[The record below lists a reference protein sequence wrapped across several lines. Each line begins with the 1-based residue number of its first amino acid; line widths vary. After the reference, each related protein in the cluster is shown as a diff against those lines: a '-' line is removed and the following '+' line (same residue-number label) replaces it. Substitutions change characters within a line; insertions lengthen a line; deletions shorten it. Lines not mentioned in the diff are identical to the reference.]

1 MELFKRIITT
11 VLAALVLTSCSS
23 MNSAITI
30 GDKEFST
37 SDVQKPVDEVLRDR
51 KKVDTSQ
58 MQLPEAD
65 ELLRNQA
72 QFYIV
77 GILLDRI
84 AADKKLSVTN
94 ADIAARRT
102 EILSQVGGEAEL
114 PKALVGAS
122 LAQSNLDAYLKI
134 LIISEKLSKDIILSG
149 VSSEQAAEEVNK
161 IVVALAKK
169 LGVKVN
175 PKYGKWNPETASI
188 ESGDLTDGAVIPA
201 PQVIN
206 YGFRACKTSRSYG
219 QTSIP
224 WWLPMG

>member
-1 MELFKRIITT
+1 MELFKRVITT

-37 SDVQKPVDEVLRDR
+37 SDIQKPVDEVLRDR

-58 MQLPEAD
+58 MQLAEAD

-122 LAQSNLDAYLKI
+122 LAQSNLDAYLKV
-134 LIISEKLSKDIILSG
+134 LIISERLDAYFINSGTPQAQAPELVAKAVTDI
-149 VSSEQAAEEVNK
+149 AN
-161 IVVALAKK
+161 K
-169 LGVKVN
+169 LGVEVN
-175 PKYGKWNPETASI
+175 PKYGKWNPTNTSI
-188 ESGDLTDGAVIPA
+188 EASDATDGAVT
-201 PQVIN
+201 Q
-206 YGFRACKTSRSYG
+206 
-219 QTSIP
+219 
-224 WWLPMG
+224 LP

>member
-1 MELFKRIITT
+1 MELFKRVVTT

-23 MNSAITI
+23 MNSAITV

-37 SDVQKPVDEVLRDR
+37 SDIQKPVDEVLRDR

-58 MQLPEAD
+58 MQLPGSD
-65 ELLRNQA
+65 ELLRNQV

-77 GILLDRI
+77 GVLLDRI
-84 AADKKLSVTN
+84 ATDKKLSVTN

-102 EILSQVGGEAEL
+102 EILTQVGGEAEL

-149 VSSEQAAEEVNK
+149 ISSEQAAEEVNK
-161 IVVALAKK
+161 IVVAVAKK

-175 PKYGKWNPETASI
+175 PKYGKWNADTASV
-188 ESGDLTDGAVIPA
+188 ESSDITDGAVTPA
-201 PQVIN
+201 P
-206 YGFRACKTSRSYG
+206 
-219 QTSIP
+219 
-224 WWLPMG
+224 

>member
-1 MELFKRIITT
+1 MFKKVITT

-23 MNSAITI
+23 MNSGITI
-30 GDKEFST
+30 GDKEFS
-37 SDVQKPVDEVLRDR
+37 SNDIQKPVDEVLRDR
-51 KKVDTSQ
+51 KIVDTSE

-77 GILLDRI
+77 GVLLDRI
-84 AADKKLSVTN
+84 ATDKNLSITN

-114 PKALVGAS
+114 PKALVSAS

-161 IVVALAKK
+161 IVVAVAKK

-175 PKYGKWNPETASI
+175 PKYGKWNPATASI
-188 ESGDLTDGAVIPA
+188 ESGDLTDGAVTPA
-201 PQVIN
+201 P
-206 YGFRACKTSRSYG
+206 
-219 QTSIP
+219 
-224 WWLPMG
+224 

>member
-1 MELFKRIITT
+1 MKLFKKVITT

-23 MNSAITI
+23 MNSGITI

-37 SDVQKPVDEVLRDR
+37 NDIQKPVDEVLRDR
-51 KKVDTSQ
+51 KIVDTSG

-77 GILLDRI
+77 GVLLDRI
-84 AADKKLSVTN
+84 ATDKKLSVTN

-114 PKALVGAS
+114 PKALVSAS

-161 IVVALAKK
+161 IVVAVAKK

-175 PKYGKWNPETASI
+175 PKYGKWNPATASI
-188 ESGDLTDGAVIPA
+188 ESGDLTDGAVTPA
-201 PQVIN
+201 P
-206 YGFRACKTSRSYG
+206 
-219 QTSIP
+219 
-224 WWLPMG
+224 

>member
-1 MELFKRIITT
+1 MELFKRVITT

-37 SDVQKPVDEVLRDR
+37 SDIQKPVDEVLRDR

-84 AADKKLSVTN
+84 AADKKLSITN

-201 PQVIN
+201 P
-206 YGFRACKTSRSYG
+206 
-219 QTSIP
+219 
-224 WWLPMG
+224 

>member
-1 MELFKRIITT
+1 MRRKRMELFKRIITT

-175 PKYGKWNPETASI
+175 PKYGKWNPDTASI
-188 ESGDLTDGAVIPA
+188 ESGDLTDGAVTPA
-201 PQVIN
+201 P
-206 YGFRACKTSRSYG
+206 
-219 QTSIP
+219 
-224 WWLPMG
+224 

>member
-1 MELFKRIITT
+1 MKLFKKVITT

-23 MNSAITI
+23 MNSGITI
-30 GDKEFST
+30 GDREFS
-37 SDVQKPVDEVLRDR
+37 SNDIQKPVDEVLRDR
-51 KKVDTSQ
+51 KKVDTAG
-58 MQLPEAD
+58 MQLAEAD

-77 GILLDRI
+77 GVLLDRI
-84 AADKKLSVTN
+84 AIDKKLSVTN

-114 PKALVGAS
+114 PKALVSAS

-161 IVVALAKK
+161 IVVAVAKK

-175 PKYGKWNPETASI
+175 PKYGKWNPITASI
-188 ESGDLTDGAVIPA
+188 ESGDITDGAVTPA
-201 PQVIN
+201 P
-206 YGFRACKTSRSYG
+206 
-219 QTSIP
+219 
-224 WWLPMG
+224 

>member
-1 MELFKRIITT
+1 MELFKRVITT

-23 MNSAITI
+23 MNSAIII

-175 PKYGKWNPETASI
+175 PKYGKWNPDTASI

-201 PQVIN
+201 P
-206 YGFRACKTSRSYG
+206 
-219 QTSIP
+219 
-224 WWLPMG
+224 

>member
-37 SDVQKPVDEVLRDR
+37 TDIQKPVDEVLRDR

-169 LGVKVN
+169 LGVNVN
-175 PKYGKWNPETASI
+175 PKYGKWNPDTASI

-201 PQVIN
+201 P
-206 YGFRACKTSRSYG
+206 
-219 QTSIP
+219 
-224 WWLPMG
+224 

>member
-11 VLAALVLTSCSS
+11 VLAALLLASCSS

-30 GDKEFST
+30 GDKEFSI
-37 SDVQKPVDEVLRDR
+37 SDIQKPVDEVLRDR

-201 PQVIN
+201 P
-206 YGFRACKTSRSYG
+206 
-219 QTSIP
+219 
-224 WWLPMG
+224 

>member
-1 MELFKRIITT
+1 MKLFKKVITT

-51 KKVDTSQ
+51 KIVDTTG
-58 MQLPEAD
+58 MQLAEAD

-72 QFYIV
+72 QFFIV
-77 GILLDRI
+77 GVLLDRI
-84 AADKKLSVTN
+84 ATDKKLSVTN

-102 EILSQVGGEAEL
+102 EILTQVGGESEL

-161 IVVALAKK
+161 IVVAVAKK

-175 PKYGKWNPETASI
+175 PKYGTWNPDTASI
-188 ESGDLTDGAVIPA
+188 ESGDITDGAVTPA
-201 PQVIN
+201 P
-206 YGFRACKTSRSYG
+206 
-219 QTSIP
+219 
-224 WWLPMG
+224 

>member
-1 MELFKRIITT
+1 MELFKRVITT

-37 SDVQKPVDEVLRDR
+37 SDIQKPVDEVLRDR

-58 MQLPEAD
+58 MQLAEAD

-175 PKYGKWNPETASI
+175 PKYGKWNPDTASI

-201 PQVIN
+201 P
-206 YGFRACKTSRSYG
+206 
-219 QTSIP
+219 
-224 WWLPMG
+224 

>member
-1 MELFKRIITT
+1 MFKKVITT
-11 VLAALVLTSCSS
+11 VLVALVLTSCSS
-23 MNSAITI
+23 MNSGITI

-37 SDVQKPVDEVLRDR
+37 NDIQKPVDEVLRDR
-51 KKVDTSQ
+51 KIVDTSG

-77 GILLDRI
+77 GVLLDRI
-84 AADKKLSVTN
+84 ATDKNLSITN

-114 PKALVGAS
+114 PKALVSAS

-161 IVVALAKK
+161 IVVAVAKK

-175 PKYGKWNPETASI
+175 PKYGKWNPATASI
-188 ESGDLTDGAVIPA
+188 ESGDLTDGAVTPA
-201 PQVIN
+201 P
-206 YGFRACKTSRSYG
+206 
-219 QTSIP
+219 
-224 WWLPMG
+224 

>member
-84 AADKKLSVTN
+84 AADKKLRVTN

-201 PQVIN
+201 P
-206 YGFRACKTSRSYG
+206 
-219 QTSIP
+219 
-224 WWLPMG
+224 

>member
-1 MELFKRIITT
+1 MFKKVITT

-51 KKVDTSQ
+51 KIVDTAG
-58 MQLPEAD
+58 MQLAEAD

-72 QFYIV
+72 QFFIV
-77 GILLDRI
+77 GVLLDRI
-84 AADKKLSVTN
+84 ATDKKLSVTN

-102 EILSQVGGEAEL
+102 EILTQVGGESEL

-161 IVVALAKK
+161 IVVAVAKK

-175 PKYGKWNPETASI
+175 PKYGTWNPDTASI
-188 ESGDLTDGAVIPA
+188 ESGDITDGAVTPA
-201 PQVIN
+201 P
-206 YGFRACKTSRSYG
+206 
-219 QTSIP
+219 
-224 WWLPMG
+224 

>member
-122 LAQSNLDAYLKI
+122 LAKSNLDAYLKI

-201 PQVIN
+201 P
-206 YGFRACKTSRSYG
+206 
-219 QTSIP
+219 
-224 WWLPMG
+224 

>member
-1 MELFKRIITT
+1 MRRKRMELFKKIITT
-11 VLAALVLTSCSS
+11 VLAALLLTSCSS

-134 LIISEKLSKDIILSG
+134 LIISEKLNKDIVLSG
-149 VSSEQAAEEVNK
+149 VSSEQVAEEVNK
-161 IVVALAKK
+161 IVVALAKQ

-175 PKYGKWNPETASI
+175 PKYGTWNPETASI
-188 ESGDLTDGAVIPA
+188 ESGDITDGAVTPA
-201 PQVIN
+201 P
-206 YGFRACKTSRSYG
+206 
-219 QTSIP
+219 
-224 WWLPMG
+224 

>member
-1 MELFKRIITT
+1 MKLFKKVITT

-37 SDVQKPVDEVLRDR
+37 SDIQRPVDEVLRDR

-114 PKALVGAS
+114 PKALVSAS

-175 PKYGKWNPETASI
+175 PKYGKWNPDTASI

-201 PQVIN
+201 P
-206 YGFRACKTSRSYG
+206 
-219 QTSIP
+219 
-224 WWLPMG
+224 

>member
-1 MELFKRIITT
+1 MELFKKIITT
-11 VLAALVLTSCSS
+11 VLAALLLASCSS

-30 GDKEFST
+30 GDKEFSI
-37 SDVQKPVDEVLRDR
+37 SDIQKPVDEVLRDR

-134 LIISEKLSKDIILSG
+134 LIISEKLNEDIVLSG
-149 VSSEQAAEEVNK
+149 VSSEQVAEEVNK
-161 IVVALAKK
+161 IVVALAKQ

-175 PKYGKWNPETASI
+175 PKYGTWNPETASI
-188 ESGDLTDGAVIPA
+188 ESGDITDGAVTPA
-201 PQVIN
+201 P
-206 YGFRACKTSRSYG
+206 
-219 QTSIP
+219 
-224 WWLPMG
+224 

>member
-1 MELFKRIITT
+1 MELFKKVITT

-175 PKYGKWNPETASI
+175 PKYGKWNPDTASI

-201 PQVIN
+201 P
-206 YGFRACKTSRSYG
+206 
-219 QTSIP
+219 
-224 WWLPMG
+224 

>member
-1 MELFKRIITT
+1 LFKRIITT

-201 PQVIN
+201 P
-206 YGFRACKTSRSYG
+206 
-219 QTSIP
+219 
-224 WWLPMG
+224 

>member
-1 MELFKRIITT
+1 MRRKRMELFKKIITT
-11 VLAALVLTSCSS
+11 VLAALLLTSCSS

-30 GDKEFST
+30 GDKEFSI
-37 SDVQKPVDEVLRDR
+37 SDIQKPVDEVLRDR

-84 AADKKLSVTN
+84 AVDKKLSVTN

-175 PKYGKWNPETASI
+175 PKYGTWNPETASI
-188 ESGDLTDGAVIPA
+188 ESGDITDGAVTPA
-201 PQVIN
+201 P
-206 YGFRACKTSRSYG
+206 
-219 QTSIP
+219 
-224 WWLPMG
+224 

>member
-1 MELFKRIITT
+1 MFKRIITT

-114 PKALVGAS
+114 PKALVSAS

-175 PKYGKWNPETASI
+175 PKYGKWNPDTASI

-201 PQVIN
+201 P
-206 YGFRACKTSRSYG
+206 
-219 QTSIP
+219 
-224 WWLPMG
+224 

>member
-1 MELFKRIITT
+1 MRRKRMELFKRVITT

-37 SDVQKPVDEVLRDR
+37 SDIQRPVDEVLRDR

-58 MQLPEAD
+58 MQLAEAD

-175 PKYGKWNPETASI
+175 PKYGKWNPDTASI

-201 PQVIN
+201 P
-206 YGFRACKTSRSYG
+206 
-219 QTSIP
+219 
-224 WWLPMG
+224 

>member
-1 MELFKRIITT
+1 MRRKRMELFKKIIIT
-11 VLAALVLTSCSS
+11 VLATLLLTSCSS
-23 MNSAITI
+23 MNSGITI
-30 GDKEFST
+30 GDKEFSIN
-37 SDVQKPVDEVLRDR
+37 DIQKPVDEVLSDR
-51 KKVDTSQ
+51 KKVDTAG

-77 GILLDRI
+77 GALLDRI
-84 AADKKLSVTN
+84 ATDKKLSVTN

-114 PKALVGAS
+114 PKALVSAS

-161 IVVALAKK
+161 IVVAVAKK

-175 PKYGKWNPETASI
+175 PKYGKWNPITASI
-188 ESGDLTDGAVIPA
+188 ESGDITDGAVTPA
-201 PQVIN
+201 P
-206 YGFRACKTSRSYG
+206 
-219 QTSIP
+219 
-224 WWLPMG
+224 

>member
-1 MELFKRIITT
+1 MELFKRVITT

-37 SDVQKPVDEVLRDR
+37 SDIQRPVDEVLRDR

-175 PKYGKWNPETASI
+175 PKYGKWNPDTASI
-188 ESGDLTDGAVIPA
+188 ESGDLTDGAVTPA
-201 PQVIN
+201 P
-206 YGFRACKTSRSYG
+206 
-219 QTSIP
+219 
-224 WWLPMG
+224 

>member
-1 MELFKRIITT
+1 MRRKRMELFKRVITT

-58 MQLPEAD
+58 MQLAEAD

-175 PKYGKWNPETASI
+175 PKYGKWNPDTASI

-201 PQVIN
+201 P
-206 YGFRACKTSRSYG
+206 
-219 QTSIP
+219 
-224 WWLPMG
+224 

>member
-1 MELFKRIITT
+1 MELFKKVITT

-37 SDVQKPVDEVLRDR
+37 SDIQKPVDEVLRDR

-58 MQLPEAD
+58 MQLAEAD

-201 PQVIN
+201 P
-206 YGFRACKTSRSYG
+206 
-219 QTSIP
+219 
-224 WWLPMG
+224 

>member
-1 MELFKRIITT
+1 MRRKRMELFKRIITT

-161 IVVALAKK
+161 TVVALAKK

-175 PKYGKWNPETASI
+175 PKYGKWNPDTASI

-201 PQVIN
+201 P
-206 YGFRACKTSRSYG
+206 
-219 QTSIP
+219 
-224 WWLPMG
+224 

>member
-1 MELFKRIITT
+1 MKLFKKIITT
-11 VLAALVLTSCSS
+11 VLAALLLTSCSS

-30 GDKEFST
+30 GDKEFSI
-37 SDVQKPVDEVLRDR
+37 SDIQKPVDEVLRDR
-51 KKVDTSQ
+51 KIVDTSG

-65 ELLRNQA
+65 KLLRNQA

-77 GILLDRI
+77 GALLDRI
-84 AADKKLSVTN
+84 ATDKKLSVTN

-114 PKALVGAS
+114 PKALVSAS

-161 IVVALAKK
+161 IVVAVAKK

-175 PKYGKWNPETASI
+175 PKYGKWNPATASI

-201 PQVIN
+201 P
-206 YGFRACKTSRSYG
+206 
-219 QTSIP
+219 
-224 WWLPMG
+224 

>member
-1 MELFKRIITT
+1 MELFKRVITT

-77 GILLDRI
+77 GVLLDRI
-84 AADKKLSVTN
+84 ATDKKLSVTN

-175 PKYGKWNPETASI
+175 PKYGKWNPDTASI

-201 PQVIN
+201 P
-206 YGFRACKTSRSYG
+206 
-219 QTSIP
+219 
-224 WWLPMG
+224 

>member
-37 SDVQKPVDEVLRDR
+37 SDIQRPVDEVLRDR

-175 PKYGKWNPETASI
+175 PKYGKWNPDTASI

-201 PQVIN
+201 P
-206 YGFRACKTSRSYG
+206 
-219 QTSIP
+219 
-224 WWLPMG
+224 

>member
-84 AADKKLSVTN
+84 AADKKLSAVSYTHL
-94 ADIAARRT
+94 T
-102 EILSQVGGEAEL
+102 LPTILRV
-114 PKALVGAS
+114 
-122 LAQSNLDAYLKI
+122 
-134 LIISEKLSKDIILSG
+134 
-149 VSSEQAAEEVNK
+149 
-161 IVVALAKK
+161 
-169 LGVKVN
+169 
-175 PKYGKWNPETASI
+175 
-188 ESGDLTDGAVIPA
+188 
-201 PQVIN
+201 
-206 YGFRACKTSRSYG
+206 
-219 QTSIP
+219 
-224 WWLPMG
+224 

>member
-1 MELFKRIITT
+1 MFKKIITT
-11 VLAALVLTSCSS
+11 VLAALLLTSCSS

-30 GDKEFST
+30 GDKEFSI
-37 SDVQKPVDEVLRDR
+37 SDIQKPVDEVLRDR
-51 KKVDTSQ
+51 KIVDTSG

-65 ELLRNQA
+65 KLLRNQA

-77 GILLDRI
+77 GALLDRI
-84 AADKKLSVTN
+84 ATDKKLSVTN

-114 PKALVGAS
+114 PKALVSAS

-161 IVVALAKK
+161 IVVAVAKK

-175 PKYGKWNPETASI
+175 PKYGKWNPATASI
-188 ESGDLTDGAVIPA
+188 ESGDLTDGAVTPA
-201 PQVIN
+201 P
-206 YGFRACKTSRSYG
+206 
-219 QTSIP
+219 
-224 WWLPMG
+224 

>member
-161 IVVALAKK
+161 TVVALAKK

-201 PQVIN
+201 P
-206 YGFRACKTSRSYG
+206 
-219 QTSIP
+219 
-224 WWLPMG
+224 

>member
-1 MELFKRIITT
+1 MRRKRMELFKRIITT

-114 PKALVGAS
+114 PKALVSAS

-175 PKYGKWNPETASI
+175 PKYGKWNPATASI

-201 PQVIN
+201 P
-206 YGFRACKTSRSYG
+206 
-219 QTSIP
+219 
-224 WWLPMG
+224 

>member
-1 MELFKRIITT
+1 MELFKRVITT

-161 IVVALAKK
+161 IVVAVAKK

-175 PKYGKWNPETASI
+175 PKYGKWNPATASI

-201 PQVIN
+201 P
-206 YGFRACKTSRSYG
+206 
-219 QTSIP
+219 
-224 WWLPMG
+224 